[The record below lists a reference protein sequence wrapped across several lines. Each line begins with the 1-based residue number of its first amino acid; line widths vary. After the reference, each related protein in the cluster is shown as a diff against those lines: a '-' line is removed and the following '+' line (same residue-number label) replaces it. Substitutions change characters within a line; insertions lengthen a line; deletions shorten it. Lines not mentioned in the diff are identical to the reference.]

1 MFEYS
6 KKNFNTSFNA
16 TLVRQVGKELN
27 RNNVTFNI
35 ETINRI
41 ELPPFAEDIIPE
53 LDSVF
58 KDNRFELYGAIAK
71 ILKYENFY
79 NVDIN
84 IAAIDKNLIVGEDFV
99 VYDGVL
105 YKTNPLDVKT
115 TETIRQIKLFKKD
128 DLFFNSVGI
137 ISNDLLESLKE
148 LIVNNSGAK
157 EKTPIQT
164 LELKYQNIINKSIA
178 NNIKEV
184 KLRIVDAGK
193 LVIDYKKN
201 IGYIKDLREIIRNV
215 DFVEY
220 LINKSINQDSIN
232 NIRTFLKKENDKTYK
247 LLIYNNIN
255 KDFGDV
261 LGQIRSSES
270 FEINEIID
278 LFKLNKSGVIFI
290 TSLDDSC
297 EKLTYQIVDEIRKT
311 KSVDISIFDKYEK
324 YKMKES
330 IFNSNYEDVT
340 SVKSDIII
348 IKIYDDEDFDSAIDI
363 ARSGKMV
370 YCHFSSSS
378 VKNTV
383 ERIKFAY
390 KNELES
396 TIIKL
401 KGVLHITQV
410 DKVCRNC
417 ATTEIF
423 NENKNHY
430 LISKTADDILFKIS
444 KENESGCFN
453 CVFGYEDKI
462 NIFEIIENNIT
473 MKRYLSG
480 EADVDQF
487 ITEKES
493 DDWVTSLNSA
503 LKHLKEGRTTI
514 NSIIN
519 NIDI

>member
-6 KKNFNTSFNA
+6 KKNFNANFNA
-16 TLVRQVGKELN
+16 TLVRQIGKELN

-58 KDNRFELYGAIAK
+58 KNNRFELYGAIAK
-71 ILKYENFY
+71 ILKYKNFY

-84 IAAIDKNLIVGEDFV
+84 IAATDKNLIVGEDFV

-105 YKTNPLDVKT
+105 YKTNPLDIRT
-115 TETIRQIKLFKKD
+115 TETIKQIKLFKKD
-128 DLFFNSVGI
+128 DLFFNSIGI

-164 LELKYQNIINKSIA
+164 LELKYQNIINKSIT

-215 DFVEY
+215 DFVDY

-232 NIRTFLKKENDKTYK
+232 NIRTFLKKENEKTYK
-247 LLIYNNIN
+247 LLIYNNIT
-255 KDFGDV
+255 KDFGDI
-261 LGQIRSSES
+261 LGQIRNSES
-270 FEINEIID
+270 FENNEIID

-330 IFNSNYEDVT
+330 IFN
-340 SVKSDIII
+340 
-348 IKIYDDEDFDSAIDI
+348 
-363 ARSGKMV
+363 
-370 YCHFSSSS
+370 
-378 VKNTV
+378 
-383 ERIKFAY
+383 
-390 KNELES
+390 
-396 TIIKL
+396 
-401 KGVLHITQV
+401 
-410 DKVCRNC
+410 
-417 ATTEIF
+417 
-423 NENKNHY
+423 
-430 LISKTADDILFKIS
+430 
-444 KENESGCFN
+444 
-453 CVFGYEDKI
+453 
-462 NIFEIIENNIT
+462 
-473 MKRYLSG
+473 
-480 EADVDQF
+480 
-487 ITEKES
+487 
-493 DDWVTSLNSA
+493 
-503 LKHLKEGRTTI
+503 
-514 NSIIN
+514 
-519 NIDI
+519 